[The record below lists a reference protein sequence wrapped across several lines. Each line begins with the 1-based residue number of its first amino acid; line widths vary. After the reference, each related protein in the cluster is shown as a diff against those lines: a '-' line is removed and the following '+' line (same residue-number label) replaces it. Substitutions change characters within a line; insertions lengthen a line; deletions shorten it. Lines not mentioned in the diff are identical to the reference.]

1 MIFEKEKN
9 WALGKFCEI
18 VLGPQ
23 IKTHILI
30 LLLNLVHSK
39 VLSVTLVTLQRAN
52 IFWKKHLL
60 NLRQVKNQFSHS
72 GGI

>member
-1 MIFEKEKN
+1 MIFEEEKN

-23 IKTHILI
+23 FKTHILI

-39 VLSVTLVTLQRAN
+39 VLSVTLQRAN